1 MGPVL
6 DFLAAVVAASPPIV
20 FAVLGETIT
29 ERAGVT
35 NLSLNGT
42 LMLTAMAGFA
52 VAMRTG
58 NLVAGFATAMAIGAF
73 VALLIAFGS
82 LTLRLPQV
90 AVGFVLTLLCRDLA
104 YVLGQPYTGRPGPQV
119 PHRPIPGLV
128 DIPVLGQ
135 VLFDHNVVVYLSVLA
150 IALTWVYFFRT
161 RPGLSLL
168 GLGEGPVAAFVR
180 GIDVVRARYLY
191 TVLGGAIVG
200 FGGASFSLLVD
211 PGWSRPKGID
221 GTGWIALAIVIF
233 GNWQPIRGALGAY
246 FFVVLQQLA
255 IKLQSALPN
264 VPTQVFSTLPF
275 PLMILTLLLVTIG
288 NAEWVNRVL
297 GVLPEG
303 ARRFFLRTIRAL
315 QTTPP
320 AGLGTTVERE

>member
-1 MGPVL
+1 MGSVL

-29 ERAGVT
+29 ERAGVI

-42 LMLTAMAGFA
+42 LMLSAMAGFA
-52 VAMRTG
+52 VALSTG
-58 NLVAGFATAMAIGAF
+58 SLLAGFAAAMGVGAL
-73 VALLIAFGS
+73 VALVIAFGS

-119 PHRPIPGLV
+119 PHRPIPVLEG
-128 DIPVLGQ
+128 IPVLGQ
-135 VLFDHNVVVYLSVLA
+135 VLFGHNVVVYLSLLA
-150 IALTWVYFFRT
+150 IVLTWLYFFRT
-161 RPGLSLL
+161 RPGLNLL

-191 TVLGGAIVG
+191 TLLGGALVG

-233 GNWQPIRGALGAY
+233 GNWQPLRGALGAY

-264 VPTQVFSTLPF
+264 VPTQIFSTLPF

-288 NAEWVNRVL
+288 NAEWVQRAI
-297 GVLPEG
+297 GALPEG
-303 ARRFFLRTIRAL
+303 TRRLVLRLLRGL

-320 AGLGTTVERE
+320 AGLGTTLEQE